1 MLLKIMEK
9 LDDTVSLGFILA
21 VLSFISFHISLDLDK
36 VIIFWSFPTLIDLSF
51 EEVD

>member
-21 VLSFISFHISLDLDK
+21 VLSFISFQ
-36 VIIFWSFPTLIDLSF
+36 VLIKIGL
-51 EEVD
+51 VKKR